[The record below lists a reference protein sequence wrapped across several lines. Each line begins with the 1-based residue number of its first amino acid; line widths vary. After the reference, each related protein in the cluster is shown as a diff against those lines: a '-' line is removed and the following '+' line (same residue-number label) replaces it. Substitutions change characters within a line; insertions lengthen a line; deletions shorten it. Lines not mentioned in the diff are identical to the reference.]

1 MLEIAYSLFNAKS
14 PLKSMFSSHMF
25 WFVKN
30 SSDSS
35 PQTLWPHPGL
45 NIGQS
50 HANPLSGSEFA
61 MPQFA
66 LSDIAGVKPH
76 GLSFRVLTNSSNWNT
91 YVTWRI

>member
-1 MLEIAYSLFNAKS
+1 MLEIAYSSFNVKS

-25 WFVKN
+25 RFVKN

-35 PQTLWPHPGL
+35 PQTLWSHPGL

-61 MPQFA
+61 LPQFT
-66 LSDIAGVKPH
+66 LLDIAGVKPH
-76 GLSFRVLTNSSNWNT
+76 GLSFRVLTNSSNWNI